1 MLRVKR
7 SPYSNALS
15 ERQFHATFDGLFC
28 EWLFLQ
34 VANEGTPLQFH
45 LLQRIFLRN
54 WFSNYGLALSPLDFF
69 KSALL
74 VTDSSTFA
82 NSTDRRT
89 DKSNFFQT
97 VIVSNVS
104 LAVISQSRDI
114 AHSRVYIASVGICFQ
129 QSTEFFFFFFAVLAA
144 SDNSIQRLANTRWR
158 RDSSFVALEDNLK

>member
-1 MLRVKR
+1 MD
-7 SPYSNALS
+7 S
-15 ERQFHATFDGLFC
+15 C

-45 LLQRIFLRN
+45 LLQRIFHDEISAIG
-54 WFSNYGLALSPLDFF
+54 FSNYSLALSPLYFF

-74 VTDSSTFA
+74 LTDSSTFA

-104 LAVISQSRDI
+104 LTVISQSRDI

-129 QSTEFFFFFFAVLAA
+129 QSTEFFFFFCAVLAA
-144 SDNSIQRLANTRWR
+144 SDNSIQRLTNTR
-158 RDSSFVALEDNLK
+158 